1 MTRYKVLGFMISLS
15 LLFGYE
21 PMAEAAP
28 VTVPSSAV
36 ISNSDGLVVQAAIA
50 GSARRRAHL
59 VRGQLVLLARG
70 LAISVVAVDSC
81 LQDLRRLENDD

>member
-1 MTRYKVLGFMISLS
+1 MTRYEVLGFVISLS

-36 ISNSDGLVVQAAIA
+36 ISNSDGLVVQAVIA
-50 GSARRRAHL
+50 GGVWRREARRQKRRAIRR
-59 VRGQLVLLARG
+59 RGY
-70 LAISVVAVDSC
+70 
-81 LQDLRRLENDD
+81 

>member
-1 MTRYKVLGFMISLS
+1 MTCYKVLGFMISLS

-36 ISNSDGLVVQAAIA
+36 TPTPTALLFRLLLPDPLGDVLISFE
-50 GSARRRAHL
+50 GS
-59 VRGQLVLLARG
+59 
-70 LAISVVAVDSC
+70 
-81 LQDLRRLENDD
+81 